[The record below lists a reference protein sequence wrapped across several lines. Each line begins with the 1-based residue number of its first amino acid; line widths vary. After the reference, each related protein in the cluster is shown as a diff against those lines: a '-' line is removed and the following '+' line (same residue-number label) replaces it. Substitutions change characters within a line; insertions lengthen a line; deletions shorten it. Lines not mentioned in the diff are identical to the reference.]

1 MLIKIKGNLQM
12 PETLYEII
20 SAIKGREKAESK
32 GYLESFEM
40 LIDPVKICTLFGLYK
55 SQELPPFDKDEISLS
70 KSYEFNVDI
79 STFADIL
86 NHFLFCLWVKKK
98 GTPETSKDIVKYREE
113 LYGFISKLL
122 DADYYRNVLIPFY
135 LSKTDEADESG
146 TSSFLHR
153 LTSSDNIQ
161 LTLEDYS
168 PEFLARE
175 FSAAQN
181 DFISRVI
188 APFNKKE

>member
-1 MLIKIKGNLQM
+1 M
-12 PETLYEII
+12 PENLFEII
-20 SAIKGREKAESK
+20 SSIKGKDEAGYK
-32 GYLESFEM
+32 GYLGSFEM
-40 LIDPVKICTLFGLYK
+40 LIDPVKICTLYGLYK
-55 SQELPPFDKDEISLS
+55 SQELPPLDKEEIKLA

-98 GTPETSKDIVKYREE
+98 GTPEKSPDIVKYREE
-113 LYGFISKLL
+113 LYSFISKLL
-122 DADYYRNVLIPFY
+122 DPDYYRNVLIPFY
-135 LSKTDEADESG
+135 LTKADEADESG

-153 LTSSDNIQ
+153 LASSDNVK

-175 FSAAQN
+175 FCAVQN
-181 DFISRVI
+181 DFMNNVI
-188 APFNKKE
+188 IPFSKEKLTLH